1 VTFIAF
7 LGQVLSRGSSCRE
20 TVRRVQA
27 WATASHQPVPDEN
40 SSAYCQARS
49 RLPVS
54 ALEAAHE
61 ELGAWFERHHG
72 EKWCGRSVKVIDGTC
87 LAMPDTAENRQR
99 WSYAPNQ
106 KRGCGFPTAR
116 LVGMFCLATGRLV
129 RFALDTFHAHESML
143 ARQLIAWIETG
154 EVALIDR
161 GFCGW
166 GFIALLQRKDVDV
179 VARLHASRSEKTG
192 IVEWEKPQRLRHGWN
207 KTLWDEL
214 PEKLTVRLIAGLDE
228 GFVVVGW
235 SVRRGDWCRC
245 PQSRRPGGHGNRAL
259 GA

>member
-1 VTFIAF
+1 
-7 LGQVLSRGSSCRE
+7 
-20 TVRRVQA
+20 
-27 WATASHQPVPDEN
+27 
-40 SSAYCQARS
+40 
-49 RLPVS
+49 
-54 ALEAAHE
+54 
-61 ELGAWFERHHG
+61 
-72 EKWCGRSVKVIDGTC
+72 
-87 LAMPDTAENRQR
+87 
-99 WSYAPNQ
+99 
-106 KRGCGFPTAR
+106 
-116 LVGMFCLATGRLV
+116 
-129 RFALDTFHAHESML
+129 ML